1 MEEDLEQREVPFDVR
16 LARADAL
23 TRAIGN
29 AILRCRR
36 SCPHEAVELRSA
48 TASRNG
54 VVEGE
59 SVPFAAARIPHDT
72 VIEIIERMSVQGLT
86 LYEAAEEYG
95 YAVEAL
101 EMELARQKGRYN
113 RELLRRSGWR
123 QVWSSG

>member
-16 LARADAL
+16 LAKTDLL

-29 AILRCRR
+29 AIVRCRR
-36 SCPHEAVELRSA
+36 SCPQRVAESRSA
-48 TASRNG
+48 AASG
-54 VVEGE
+54 DAAVEGE
-59 SVPFAAARIPHDT
+59 SVPFAAARMPHDT

-86 LYEAAEEYG
+86 LYEAADEYG
-95 YAVEAL
+95 FAAEVV
-101 EMELARQKGRYN
+101 EMELARQRGRYN